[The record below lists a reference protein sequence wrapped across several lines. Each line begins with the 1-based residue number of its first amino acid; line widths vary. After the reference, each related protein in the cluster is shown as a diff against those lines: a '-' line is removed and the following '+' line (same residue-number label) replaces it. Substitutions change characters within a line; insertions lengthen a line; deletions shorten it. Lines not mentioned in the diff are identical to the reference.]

1 MMCALVIKS
10 VHIYLG
16 DKEGLSCNCMYVFA
30 AGIQTLFNRSPF
42 WVSKLG
48 IMPAVKYEDGFVK
61 FSYYNQRGFPDP
73 PPVDPST
80 TELTYFPNINI
91 SLPPPP
97 PWTLASK
104 LSEEKRILFTSNA
117 QSMLDHYNKIK
128 DTNFEF
134 VRLVRVQTYANRG
147 DDHYIQFE
155 AKPSGA
161 ADHTPKT
168 FEAAIYEQFNPTYEV
183 FPVACGLVVSNN

>member
-1 MMCALVIKS
+1 
-10 VHIYLG
+10 
-16 DKEGLSCNCMYVFA
+16 
-30 AGIQTLFNRSPF
+30 
-42 WVSKLG
+42 
-48 IMPAVKYEDGFVK
+48 MPAVKYEDGYVK
-61 FSYYNQRGFPDP
+61 FSFYNRVRKADP
-73 PPVDPST
+73 TPVDPSS
-80 TELTYFPNINI
+80 TEITYFPNINI

-97 PWTLASK
+97 PWTLASE

-134 VRLVRVQTYANRG
+134 VRLVRVQTYRNRG

-155 AKPSGA
+155 VKPSGA
-161 ADHTPKT
+161 ADHTLKT
-168 FEAAIYEQFNPTYEV
+168 FEAAIYQQFYPTPEV